1 MRKYTSSKDCGTKVN
16 RKGESGFTMIEM
28 VVAMLILFGGLMAA
42 ASVLSYAIAVSNRG
56 RGVTN
61 GKLLVISVLEQMEN
75 LRNTKQLTFAQ
86 IANTADVNNQ
96 GANYIFAGFPANP
109 QAISRNPGPDG
120 IFGTGDDLTSPGP
133 DGVYNTA
140 DDVQNDMSLV
150 VPGFSRTI
158 TITML
163 SSDIKKIT
171 VKLDYSAAGGRKE
184 SMTASSYLNNDPQ
197 ANYLP

>member
-1 MRKYTSSKDCGTKVN
+1 MRKYTSSKDCGMKMN
-16 RKGESGFTMIEM
+16 RKGEAGFTMIEM
-28 VVAMLILFGGLMAA
+28 VVAMVILFGGLMAA
-42 ASVLSYAIAVSNRG
+42 ASVLSYALAVSNRG
-56 RGVTN
+56 KGVTN

-86 IANTADVNNQ
+86 IANTADVNNA
-96 GANYIFAGFPANP
+96 GASFAFGGFPPNP

-133 DGVYNTA
+133 DGLYNTA

-158 TITML
+158 TITTL

-184 SMTASSYLNNDPQ
+184 TMTASSYLNNDPQ

>member
-1 MRKYTSSKDCGTKVN
+1 MRKYTSSRDCRTKMN
-16 RKGESGFTMIEM
+16 RNGESGFTMIEM
-28 VVAMLILFGGLMAA
+28 VVALVILFVGLIAA
-42 ASVLSYAIAVSNRG
+42 AAVISYALAVSNRG

-75 LRNTKQLTFAQ
+75 LRNTKQLTFLQ
-86 IANTADVNNQ
+86 IANTADVNNK
-96 GANYIFAGFPANP
+96 GANYTFAGFPPGP
-109 QAISRNPGPDG
+109 QTVSRNPGPDG

-133 DGVYNTA
+133 DGKYNTA

-150 VPGFSRTI
+150 VPGFSRTV
-158 TITML
+158 TITTL

-184 SMTASSYLNNDPQ
+184 TMSASSYLNNDPQ

>member
-1 MRKYTSSKDCGTKVN
+1 MRKYTSSKDCGTKTN

-42 ASVLSYAIAVSNRG
+42 ASVLSYALAVSNRG
-56 RGVTN
+56 KGVTN

-86 IANTADVNNQ
+86 IANTGNVSNQ
-96 GANYIFAGFPANP
+96 GANYIFAGFPTTA

-133 DGVYNTA
+133 DGVYNTP
-140 DDVQNDMSLV
+140 DDVQNDTSLL

-158 TITML
+158 TITTL

-171 VKLDYSAAGGRKE
+171 VKLDYSTAGGRKE

>member
-1 MRKYTSSKDCGTKVN
+1 MRKYTSSKDCGTKMN

-28 VVAMLILFGGLMAA
+28 VVAMVILFGGLMAA
-42 ASVLSYAIAVSNRG
+42 ASVLSYALAVSNRG

-96 GANYIFAGFPANP
+96 GANYIFAGFPPTA

-133 DGVYNTA
+133 DGVYNTI
-140 DDVQNDMSLV
+140 DDVRNDMSLV

-158 TITML
+158 TITTL

-171 VKLDYSAAGGRKE
+171 VKLDYSTAGGRKE
-184 SMTASSYLNNDPQ
+184 TMQASSYLNNDPQ